1 MTFPATT
8 ALYAAI
14 LGLIFALL
22 SFWVIGGRGQFNVMH
37 GDGGKEQLHRRIR
50 AHANFAEYV
59 PLILVLAALLEGGG
73 APASRI
79 HWLLAPLTAA
89 RLLHPV
95 GMLARENSPQQFAF
109 RAPGAV
115 VTLIVL
121 IAASIMLLMQT
132 LR

>member
-1 MTFPATT
+1 MAFPAVT

-22 SFWVIGGRGQFNVMH
+22 SFWVVGGRGQFRVLH
-37 GDGGKEQLHRRIR
+37 GDGGNEQLNRRIR

-59 PLILVLAALLEGGG
+59 PLILVLTALLEADG
-73 APASRI
+73 ASAARV
-79 HWLLAPLTAA
+79 HWLLAPLALA

-95 GMLARENSPQQFAF
+95 GMLARENSPQQFIF

-121 IAASIMLLMQT
+121 IAASVMLLM
-132 LR
+132 RVV

>member
-1 MTFPATT
+1 VTFPATT

-37 GDGGKEQLHRRIR
+37 GDGGKEQLNRRIR

-73 APASRI
+73 TPTARI
-79 HWLLAPLTAA
+79 HWLLAPLVVA

-95 GMLARENSPQQFAF
+95 GMLARESSPQQFAF

-121 IAASIMLLMQT
+121 ITASVMLLT
-132 LR
+132 RVVG